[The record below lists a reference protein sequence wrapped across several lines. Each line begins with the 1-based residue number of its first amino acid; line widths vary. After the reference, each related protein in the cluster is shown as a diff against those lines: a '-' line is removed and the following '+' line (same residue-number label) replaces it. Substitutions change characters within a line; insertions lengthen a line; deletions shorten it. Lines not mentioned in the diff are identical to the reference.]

1 MANVIKL
8 KLLESIRIHL
18 VVNISRVVK
27 YKKLVKRQKVKEVKQ
42 IKVEGVQEWKFEKI
56 LNEGRFGEYKR
67 SSS

>member
-1 MANVIKL
+1 M
-8 KLLESIRIHL
+8 LESIRIHL